1 MADVKDDAVLNSSNA
16 QSSTNGFKVRII
28 NGLENF
34 KNYQDKALDRLG
46 LKNITSGNMFTQ
58 SDITKLTA
66 NPYLRNS
73 MRKLDNLKF
82 FKQVNR
88 FQNSQAFAIAKKA
101 GLGSFINGLSGNS
114 NNQGQK
120 VTRTWNIVDD
130 NGERAV
136 TFNTF
141 FAIDVK
147 NESKAISS
155 PTENGSFVSYN
166 KTQSPI
172 EIQVVLGIKG
182 TPETILSAVSALMEL
197 SNNET
202 IVSLITPDQEYKSL
216 NLIKMDY
223 HRDAS
228 TGVDLLTV
236 NCGFVEVRQFKSE
249 YTNTKIAKRKS
260 RGQTQKKPESMLNSV
275 LSKPVD
281 DFKKWIRN

>member
-1 MADVKDDAVLNSSNA
+1 MADVKDDAVLNSSNSH
-16 QSSTNGFKVRII
+16 SSTNGFKVRVI

-66 NPYLRNS
+66 NPYLQNS
-73 MRKLDNLKF
+73 LRKLDNLKF
-82 FKQVNR
+82 FKQINK

-101 GLGSFINGLSGNS
+101 GLGSFISGLSGNNS
-114 NNQGQK
+114 SRQK

-130 NGERAV
+130 NGEKV
-136 TFNTF
+136 VPFDVF

-147 NESKAISS
+147 NEGKVISS

-172 EIQVVLGIKG
+172 EIQVVLGIQG
-182 TPETILSAVSALMEL
+182 EPETILSAVSTLTEL
-197 SNNET
+197 NNNET
-202 IVSLITPDQEYKSL
+202 VVSLITPDQEYKSL
-216 NLIKMDY
+216 TLNKFDY

-228 TGVDLLTV
+228 NGTNLLTV
-236 NCGFVEVRQFKSE
+236 NCGLIEVRQFKSE

-260 RGQTQKKPESMLNSV
+260 RGQTQKKPESVLNNM
-275 LSKPVD
+275 LSKPVQS
-281 DFKKWIRN
+281 IRNFIRS